1 MCLHLSVPYSA
12 LAEVFERID
21 STTKRLE
28 IAEYLTTFLT
38 HVIERTPGDLTKVV
52 YLCINRV
59 SDVLLF
65 VEPASLQPAD
75 AWIWLDCTGL
85 RRHRAWYR
93 RRNAKESYRTSY
105 GSQCGTY

>member
-1 MCLHLSVPYSA
+1 MSEVQQVISSSSANEEMIHSVPYAA

-38 HVIERTPGDLTKVV
+38 NVITRTPGDLVKVI

-59 SDVLLF
+59 RMSFYNFHL
-65 VEPASLQPAD
+65 AD
-75 AWIWLDCTGL
+75 
-85 RRHRAWYR
+85 Y
-93 RRNAKESYRTSY
+93 
-105 GSQCGTY
+105 

>member
-1 MCLHLSVPYSA
+1 MLLWLCILEPAAYFPRSSSVPYAA

-38 HVIERTPGDLTKVV
+38 NVISRTPADLIKVI

-59 SDVLLF
+59 SAEYQSHLILDVF
-65 VEPASLQPAD
+65 P
-75 AWIWLDCTGL
+75 GL
-85 RRHRAWYR
+85 RGNHAD
-93 RRNAKESYRTSY
+93 
-105 GSQCGTY
+105 CP